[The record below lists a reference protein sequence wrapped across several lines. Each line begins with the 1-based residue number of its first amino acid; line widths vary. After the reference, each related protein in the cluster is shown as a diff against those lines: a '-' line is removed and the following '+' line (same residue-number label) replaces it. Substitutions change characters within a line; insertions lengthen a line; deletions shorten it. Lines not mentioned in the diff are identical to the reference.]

1 MMYFDC
7 FVIGAWAFAFGW
19 LLGAIYAQNHNE
31 GPASLRSAGSPEPV
45 DLVEIPLDAVSSA
58 AAAD

>member
-1 MMYFDC
+1 MTYFDC

-19 LLGAIYAQNHNE
+19 LFGAIHVQNRNDE
-31 GPASLRSAGSPEPV
+31 PANLRSAESAEPA
-45 DLVEIPLDAVSSA
+45 DLVEIPQDAIGSA